1 MKTKPSIAALIVA
14 KTTIMIVCLSFI
26 PIRNVSAQSADIFQS
41 LADSPKTT
49 ASANLTETNPDI
61 ELIKSKPSRF
71 AIGNVELYMTARMAD
86 FSMKNRATDVFGLYQ
101 DLKSKPPTNTPTSL
115 VKVPT
120 NFAPKALA
128 EIIKGIK
135 VSTVMVK
142 EKSFLVG
149 DRAIK
154 ELEELPI
161 SYDQG
166 RIKHLKVMKVE
177 PKQIIFKDL
186 DGGAVATLKLEVL
199 PLGMEAGDT
208 RLVPEG
214 MVQPIKNQPL
224 VIGSE

>member
-1 MKTKPSIAALIVA
+1 MKTKPSIAAFIVA

-26 PIRNVSAQSADIFQS
+26 PIRNISAQSADIFQS

-49 ASANLTETNPDI
+49 AQANLTETNPDI

-71 AIGNVELYMTARMAD
+71 AIGNVELYIAARMAD

-101 DLKSKPPTNTPTSL
+101 DLKSKPPINTPNPL

-135 VSTVMVK
+135 VSTIMVK

-149 DRAIK
+149 DRVIK

-177 PKQIIFKDL
+177 PKKIIFKDL
-186 DGGAVATLKLEVL
+186 DGGIEAVLKLEVL

-214 MVQPIKNQPL
+214 MVQPTKNQPL